1 MDKNTLLVKL
11 GILDKEVRVILAER
25 REVTATISLA
35 QAALS
40 KINDRL
46 GDAVANKAEVERDI
60 WLLENDN
67 NIKSA

>member
-35 QAALS
+35 QTELS

-46 GDAVANKAEVERDI
+46 GDAVAGKAEVERDI

>member
-35 QAALS
+35 QAELS

-46 GDAVANKAEVERDI
+46 GDAVADKAEVERDI

>member
-11 GILDKEVRVILAER
+11 GILDKEVRVVLAER

-35 QAALS
+35 QTELS

-46 GDAVANKAEVERDI
+46 GDAVADKAEVERDI